1 MLLSHILA
9 RNGIES
15 IVLERQTRA
24 YVLARIRA
32 GVLETGTVNVLR
44 DAGLNVRMD
53 KESTV
58 HDGAT
63 LAWLGREMLYIDM
76 KKFTGRPMVVYG
88 QTAITRDLYEAREAA
103 HAQIIDEAAEVSLH
117 DIKSAHPY
125 VTFEKDGETHR
136 VDCDYIAGC
145 DGSHGVSRLAIP
157 EDSRRFYEKI
167 YPFGW
172 LGILSRTPPCK
183 EVTYCY
189 HDRGYALASQRSPT
203 LSRYYLQ
210 CPTDTKV
217 EDWPDER
224 FWQEFKARC
233 PKEMADAI
241 ITGPSIEKSVALL
254 RSFVAEPMAYGR
266 LFLAGDAAHI
276 VPPTGAKG
284 LNLAISD
291 VHYLSRG
298 LIEAINRNN
307 AKHLEAYSATALYR
321 VWHSVRFSWWMT
333 ELLHR
338 FPSDTE
344 FDKRIRISYLEYLR
358 ASEHAQASLSEQYVG
373 LPL

>member
-1 MLLSHILA
+1 
-9 RNGIES
+9 
-15 IVLERQTRA
+15 
-24 YVLARIRA
+24 
-32 GVLETGTVNVLR
+32 
-44 DAGLNVRMD
+44 
-53 KESTV
+53 
-58 HDGAT
+58 
-63 LAWLGREMLYIDM
+63 
-76 KKFTGRPMVVYG
+76 
-88 QTAITRDLYEAREAA
+88 
-103 HAQIIDEAAEVSLH
+103 
-117 DIKSAHPY
+117 
-125 VTFEKDGETHR
+125 
-136 VDCDYIAGC
+136 
-145 DGSHGVSRLAIP
+145 LAIP
-157 EDSRRFYEKI
+157 EESRRFYEKI

-189 HDRGYALASQRSPT
+189 HERGYALASQRSPT

-241 ITGPSIEKSVALL
+241 VTGPSIEKSVALL

-291 VHYLSRG
+291 VHYLSRA
-298 LIEAINRNN
+298 LVEAINRSNT
-307 AKHLEAYSATALYR
+307 KHLETYSATALYR

-358 ASEHAQASLSEQYVG
+358 DSEHAQASLSEQYVG